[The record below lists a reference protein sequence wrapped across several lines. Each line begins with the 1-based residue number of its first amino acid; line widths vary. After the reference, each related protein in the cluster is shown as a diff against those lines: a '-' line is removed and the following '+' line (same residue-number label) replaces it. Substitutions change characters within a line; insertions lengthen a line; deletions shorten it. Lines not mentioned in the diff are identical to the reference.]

1 MGCGT
6 KKGQIT
12 VFIIVGIIL
21 VSSVIL
27 FFVFRSDLI
36 LQIPGG
42 KGTSTNAFLSS
53 CLEDDARASVNSILK
68 NGGYVE
74 SPFYASFKFD
84 KEIEKI
90 SYLCY
95 NQEDYLP
102 CVNQQPALLSR
113 IEDEIKKSLK
123 DKVENCFSDMTRS
136 FEDEGYEVSSDY
148 NGFEVILEPKKILIR
163 TDSDATLTKAE
174 ESSRQENFEITILT
188 RLYELTNVAQ
198 EIVNKETTNCD
209 FAYRGYELFYPQF
222 EIEKIQTEDSSDIY
236 KIKHEDTGE
245 EFRFAVR
252 GCVIPPGI

>member
-27 FFVFRSDLI
+27 FFIFRSDLI
-36 LQIPGG
+36 SQIPGG

-84 KEIEKI
+84 KETEKI

-95 NQEDYLP
+95 NQDDYLP

-113 IEDEIKKSLK
+113 IEDEKKKKIKKK
-123 DKVENCFSDMTRS
+123 N
-136 FEDEGYEVSSDY
+136 
-148 NGFEVILEPKKILIR
+148 KKIFFFII
-163 TDSDATLTKAE
+163 K
-174 ESSRQENFEITILT
+174 
-188 RLYELTNVAQ
+188 
-198 EIVNKETTNCD
+198 
-209 FAYRGYELFYPQF
+209 
-222 EIEKIQTEDSSDIY
+222 KI
-236 KIKHEDTGE
+236 
-245 EFRFAVR
+245 
-252 GCVIPPGI
+252 